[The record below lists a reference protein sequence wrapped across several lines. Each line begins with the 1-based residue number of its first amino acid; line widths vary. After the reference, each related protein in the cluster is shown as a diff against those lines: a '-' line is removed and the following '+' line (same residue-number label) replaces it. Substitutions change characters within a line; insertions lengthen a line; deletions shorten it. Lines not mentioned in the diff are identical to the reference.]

1 MVWIFHLRQKE
12 GEQGFL
18 ISLTGCAAE
27 GKQGEIDFES
37 HQAVKHWNG
46 IRPFTTSANERNGI
60 LTEEFYWLEFCIIT
74 LHYNAIE
81 IHEVT

>member
-1 MVWIFHLRQKE
+1 VVWIFHLRQKE

-18 ISLTGCAAE
+18 ISLTECAAE